1 MTTADRI
8 LSPVAILRN
17 SQKLP
22 LFTAPLFP
30 IKEMNTEMKLELQRE
45 V

>member
-1 MTTADRI
+1 MTTAERN

-17 SQKLP
+17 PQKLP
-22 LFTAPLFP
+22 LFTTPLFP
-30 IKEMNTEMKLELQRE
+30 IKDMNTVMKLELQRE